1 MDTKNEISA
10 RFIEA
15 YTQLL
20 SLGKTSDKKDF
31 AYKIGISPSMVTEI
45 SKGRSSVGLIAIQNI
60 VLNFGVSPDW
70 LLTGNGKM
78 LKEEAKSI
86 PHDLVRTDPVKGE
99 NYIPP
104 TAPMEAAPR
113 PEAIPLADAK
123 GTVFIDKGI
132 PLIPLS
138 AMAGA
143 FTDDISV
150 MEYEC
155 ERYVIPAFKGADF
168 LIQVKGDS
176 MQPTYYSGDLV
187 ACQRVPLNDLF
198 FQWNKTYVLDTVQ
211 GPLIKRIRR
220 GSDDRH
226 VLVVSDNTAY
236 EPFELSKDQFHGV
249 ALVRGLVRLE

>member
-1 MDTKNEISA
+1 MQEKQQEKSLIKQNILLYLASKGVTSYEFYKNSGVTRGILQQNNGISEDNIA
-10 RFIEA
+10 RFLAYAPDINIEWLI
-15 YTQLL
+15 T
-20 SLGKTSDKKDF
+20 GKGDMLK
-31 AYKIGISPSMVTEI
+31 SPS
-45 SKGRSSVGLIAIQNI
+45 
-60 VLNFGVSPDW
+60 SP
-70 LLTGNGKM
+70 
-78 LKEEAKSI
+78 
-86 PHDLVRTDPVKGE
+86 RTPADE
-99 NYIPP
+99 RP
-104 TAPMEAAPR
+104 TKPAHHVAEGSH
-113 PEAIPLADAK
+113 E
-123 GTVFIDKGI
+123 GI

-143 FTDDISV
+143 FTGDDNGV

-168 LIQVKGDS
+168 LMPVKGDS

-198 FQWNKTYVLDTVQ
+198 FQWNKTYVLDTAQ

-220 GSDDRH
+220 GSDEQH
-226 VLVVSDNTAY
+226 VLIVSDNPEY